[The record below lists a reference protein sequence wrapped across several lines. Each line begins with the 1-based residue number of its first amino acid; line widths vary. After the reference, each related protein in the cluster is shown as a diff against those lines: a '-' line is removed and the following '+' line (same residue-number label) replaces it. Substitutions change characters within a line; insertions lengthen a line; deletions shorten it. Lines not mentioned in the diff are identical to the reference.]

1 MLNYLLWE
9 YESSIQ
15 NKGYVVGQM
24 KLVNEQIEHI
34 SPQKPPNN
42 EKISSGYEVTDKN
55 EYTEEFIKDYLN
67 CLGNLILISGSH
79 NASIGNKPFLE
90 KLNSYKQNP
99 LLNQQ
104 GEIKTLKS
112 GDDSIPLWDIVAI
125 EKRHKL
131 IHDFATIKWSFDNF

>member
-1 MLNYLLWE
+1 M
-9 YESSIQ
+9 
-15 NKGYVVGQM
+15 
-24 KLVNEQIEHI
+24 
-34 SPQKPPNN
+34 
-42 EKISSGYEVTDKN
+42 
-55 EYTEEFIKDYLN
+55 
-67 CLGNLILISGSH
+67 LISGAH

-90 KLNSYKQNP
+90 KLNSYQQNP

-131 IHDFATIKWSFDNF
+131 IHDFATIKWSFDNFKITLLWIYLLELTLVRQEKVLFLLFLMIIGNLL